1 MQNFADDSF
10 SLPAWVETV
19 SELIDRLESQ
29 SNIAIDQFTKNEM
42 IINPDKFQ
50 TIILDR
56 QKSNLTNIPWSID
69 NQTVKSI
76 PSVELLGIHLDDKLN
91 FNLHISNISRSAAYQ
106 LNVLIQIKTYLS
118 FNAKR
123 VLINSCI
130 ISKFNYCPLRVV
142 TIAMI
147 CSTLALL

>member
-56 QKSNLTNIPWSID
+56 QKSNLTNIPLSID
-69 NQTVKSI
+69 NQT
-76 PSVELLGIHLDDKLN
+76 
-91 FNLHISNISRSAAYQ
+91 
-106 LNVLIQIKTYLS
+106 IKEFIWMTS
-118 FNAKR
+118 
-123 VLINSCI
+123 
-130 ISKFNYCPLRVV
+130 
-142 TIAMI
+142 
-147 CSTLALL
+147 

>member
-19 SELIDRLESQ
+19 SELIERLESQ

-56 QKSNLTNIPWSID
+56 QKSNLTNIPLSID
-69 NQTVKSI
+69 NQT
-76 PSVELLGIHLDDKLN
+76 
-91 FNLHISNISRSAAYQ
+91 
-106 LNVLIQIKTYLS
+106 IKEFIWMTS
-118 FNAKR
+118 
-123 VLINSCI
+123 
-130 ISKFNYCPLRVV
+130 
-142 TIAMI
+142 
-147 CSTLALL
+147 

>member
-56 QKSNLTNIPWSID
+56 QKFNLTNIPLSID
-69 NQTVKSI
+69 NQT
-76 PSVELLGIHLDDKLN
+76 
-91 FNLHISNISRSAAYQ
+91 
-106 LNVLIQIKTYLS
+106 IKEFIWMTS
-118 FNAKR
+118 
-123 VLINSCI
+123 
-130 ISKFNYCPLRVV
+130 
-142 TIAMI
+142 
-147 CSTLALL
+147 